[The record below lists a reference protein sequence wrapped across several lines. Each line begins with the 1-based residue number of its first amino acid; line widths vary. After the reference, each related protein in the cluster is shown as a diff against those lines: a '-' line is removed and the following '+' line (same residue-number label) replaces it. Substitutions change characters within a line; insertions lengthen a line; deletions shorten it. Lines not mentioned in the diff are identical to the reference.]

1 MTVATENKLNLQR
14 KQAMQ
19 TLLGF
24 LSGLLELE
32 TESAKSLDRL
42 TRLDSFLR
50 ADAHPLA
57 ADLSFRAILPGTLRA
72 SANPLPADLS
82 GDELDSLSDIGAYI
96 GLRMDRATLTASAA
110 AEASATQT
118 PLVARLGDGRGWLV
132 VYGFSAGRV
141 CVALVQGEVIEKRR
155 IKPAAVKELLGLPDG
170 RLEDWLLVQAK
181 APLSGAVSHD
191 HHAHLPP
198 LSRLIELMRADHADL
213 WIVLGLALGSG
224 LLALASPVA
233 VQALV
238 NTVAMSGMGQ
248 PLLVLST
255 ILFFFL
261 TFAGAVHVLQSYLV
275 EIVQRRIFV
284 RLATDLAYRLPRV
297 RSDAYEHHHGPEL
310 VNRFFD
316 VLTVQKAGSSL
327 LLDGLSTAVQALVG
341 LIMLAFYHPFLLAF
355 DVVLVLAIFFIIF
368 VLGRGGVATSIQ
380 ESLAKYALVAW
391 LEIVA
396 GNMQTFK
403 FNGGPELAA
412 QRTDALALDYLAAK
426 RNHYQVLLRQIIGS
440 VTLYAIASTALLAIG
455 GYLVIDGHLTL
466 GQLVA
471 AELIVSS
478 ALISL
483 VKFGKHLE
491 GYYDLMAGADKIG
504 HLLDLPLE
512 HEHGVTPVI
521 TGSVSLAVRGLS
533 FGFGAK
539 QPVFSNFTMQ
549 VQPGERI
556 AVFGGHGSGKSTLA
570 ALLCGLRQ
578 PGNGHIEINGID
590 LGKLR
595 LEALRNRVAM
605 VGRAEFFRDSLFEN
619 VRLGRSDLGRDEVKQ
634 ALDAVGLLDDVAGL
648 SEDGL
653 DTDLSPSGAPLSAAQ
668 GRLLLLARAI
678 AGRPALLIL
687 DGILDEM
694 DEATRE
700 RVVPAL
706 FADDAPWTL
715 LVLTGSPNVAALCG
729 RTVALQGVDGHV

>member
-1 MTVATENKLNLQR
+1 MPVSTDNKLNPQS

-24 LSGLLELE
+24 LLGLLELD
-32 TESAKSLDRL
+32 TEPALSLDRL
-42 TRLDSFLR
+42 MRLD
-50 ADAHPLA
+50 
-57 ADLSFRAILPGTLRA
+57 SFRAILPGTLRA

-82 GDELDSLSDIGAYI
+82 DDDLDSLSDIGVYI
-96 GLRMDRATLTASAA
+96 GLRMDRVTLTPSAA
-110 AEASATQT
+110 AETSAAQT
-118 PLVARLGDGRGWLV
+118 PLVARLEGGRGWLV
-132 VYGFSAGRV
+132 LYGFRAGRV
-141 CVALVQGEVIEKRR
+141 RVALVQGEVIEKRLL
-155 IKPAAVKELLGLPDG
+155 KPAAVRELLGLPEG
-170 RLEDWLLVQAK
+170 RLVDWLLVQAK
-181 APLSGAVSHD
+181 APLSSAVSHD
-191 HHAHLPP
+191 HHAHMSP
-198 LSRLIELMRADHADL
+198 LRRLIELMRADHADL
-213 WIVLGLALGSG
+213 WLVLGLALGSG

-284 RLATDLAYRLPRV
+284 RLAADLAYRLPRV

-327 LLDGLSTAVQALVG
+327 LLDGLSTAVQTLVG

-355 DVVLVLAIFFIIF
+355 DVVLVLAICFIIF
-368 VLGRGGVATSIQ
+368 ILGRGGVATAIQ
-380 ESLAKYALVAW
+380 ESLSKYALVAW

-412 QRTDALALDYLAAK
+412 KRTDALALDYLAAK
-426 RNHYQVLLRQIIGS
+426 RNHYQILLRQIIGS
-440 VTLYAIASTALLAIG
+440 VALYAIASTALLAIG

-512 HEHGVTPVI
+512 REHGVAPVMAEP
-521 TGSVSLAVRGLS
+521 VSLAVRGLS

-539 QPVFSNFTMQ
+539 QPVFSNLTMLI
-549 VQPGERI
+549 QPGER
-556 AVFGGHGSGKSTLA
+556 AALFGGHGSGKSTLA
-570 ALLCGLRQ
+570 ALVCGLRQ
-578 PGNGHIEINGID
+578 PGKGHIEINGVD
-590 LGKLR
+590 LGNLR
-595 LEALRNRVAM
+595 LEALRNRIAV

-619 VRLGRSDLGRDEVKQ
+619 VRLGRSELGQDEVEQ
-634 ALDAVGLLDDVAGL
+634 ALDAVGLLDDIASL
-648 SEDGL
+648 EDGL
-653 DTDLSPSGAPLSAAQ
+653 DTDLSPSGAPLSTAQ

-678 AGRPALLIL
+678 TGRPALLIL

-694 DEATRE
+694 DEAARE
-700 RVVPAL
+700 RIAPTL

-715 LVLTGSPNVAALCG
+715 LVLTGSQNVAALCG
-729 RTVALQGVDGHV
+729 RVVELQGVDGHA

>member
-1 MTVATENKLNLQR
+1 MPVSTDNKLNPQR

-24 LSGLLELE
+24 LLGLLELQ
-32 TESAKSLDRL
+32 TKTAKSLDRL
-42 TRLDSFLR
+42 TRLDFV
-50 ADAHPLA
+50 
-57 ADLSFRAILPGTLRA
+57 
-72 SANPLPADLS
+72 
-82 GDELDSLSDIGAYI
+82 DELDNLSDIGENI
-96 GLRMDRATLTASAA
+96 GLRMDRAALTASAA
-110 AEASATQT
+110 AETSAAQT
-118 PLVARLGDGRGWLV
+118 PLVTRLEGGRGWLV
-132 VYGFSAGRV
+132 LYGFRAGRV
-141 CVALVQGEVIEKRR
+141 RVALVQGEVIEKRLL
-155 IKPAAVKELLGLPDG
+155 KPEGVRELLGLPDG
-170 RLEDWLLVQAK
+170 HLGDWLLVQAK
-181 APLSGAVSHD
+181 APLSCAVSHD

-198 LSRLIELMRADHADL
+198 LRRLIELMRADHADL
-213 WIVLGLALGSG
+213 WLVLGLALGSG

-297 RSDAYEHHHGPEL
+297 HSDAYEHHHGPEL

-327 LLDGLSTAVQALVG
+327 LLDGLSTVVQTLVG
-341 LIMLAFYHPFLLAF
+341 LIVLAFYHPFLLAF

-368 VLGRGGVATSIQ
+368 VLGRGGVATAIQ
-380 ESLAKYALVAW
+380 ESLSKYALVAW
-391 LEIVA
+391 LEIIA
-396 GNMQTFK
+396 GNIQTFK

-412 QRTDALALDYLAAK
+412 KRIDALALAYLDAK
-426 RNHYQVLLRQIIGS
+426 RTHYQILLRQIVGS
-440 VTLYAIASTALLAIG
+440 VTLYAIAQTALLAIG
-455 GYLVIDGHLTL
+455 GYLVIEGHLTL

-471 AELIVSS
+471 AELIVSA
-478 ALISL
+478 ALVSL

-512 HEHGVTPVI
+512 REYGIAPVMA
-521 TGSVSLAVRGLS
+521 GPVSLAVKGLS

-539 QPVFSNFTMQ
+539 QPVFSNLTIL
-549 VQPGERI
+549 VQPGEKV
-556 AVFGGHGSGKSTLA
+556 AVSGGHGSGKSTLA

-578 PGNGHIEINGID
+578 PGKGHIEINGVD
-590 LGKLR
+590 LGNLR
-595 LEALRNRVAM
+595 LEALRNRIAV
-605 VGRAEFFRDSLFEN
+605 VGRIEIVEDSLFEN
-619 VRLGRSDLGRDEVKQ
+619 VRLGRAELGLDEVEQ
-634 ALDAVGLLDDVAGL
+634 ALDAVGLMGGTAGL
-648 SEDGL
+648 PEDGL
-653 DTDLSPSGAPLSAAQ
+653 DTDLSPSGAPLSATQAQ
-668 GRLLLLARAI
+668 LLMLARAI
-678 AGRPALLIL
+678 AGRPALLIVDSL
-687 DGILDEM
+687 LDEI

-700 RVVPAL
+700 RIAPAL
-706 FADDAPWTL
+706 FAVDAPWTL

-729 RTVALQGVDGHV
+729 RVVELRGVDTRA

>member
-1 MTVATENKLNLQR
+1 MTISTDEQRNLQR
-14 KQAMQ
+14 NQAWR
-19 TLLGF
+19 TVLDFLL
-24 LSGLLELE
+24 GLLEIE
-32 TESAKSLDRL
+32 PAKSLERL
-42 TRLDSFLR
+42 IQLDS
-50 ADAHPLA
+50 D
-57 ADLSFRAILPGTLRA
+57 DLD
-72 SANPLPADLS
+72 N
-82 GDELDSLSDIGAYI
+82 LSDIGADI
-96 GLRMDRATLTASAA
+96 GLRMDRVALTPSAA
-110 AEASATQT
+110 AEASAAQT
-118 PLVARLGDGRGWLV
+118 PIVARLSDGRGWLV
-132 VYGFSAGRV
+132 LYGFSASRV
-141 CVALVQGEVIEKRR
+141 HVALVQGEVIEESR
-155 IKPAAVKELLGLPDG
+155 IKPAAVRQLLGLPEG
-170 RLEDWLLVQAK
+170 RLADWLLVYAK
-181 APLSGAVSHD
+181 APLANAVSHD
-191 HHAHLPP
+191 HHAHLTP
-198 LSRLIELMRADHADL
+198 LRRLMELMRADHADL
-213 WIVLGLALGSG
+213 RVVLGLALGSG

-261 TFAGAVHVLQSYLV
+261 AFAGAVHVLQSYLV

-297 RSDAYEHHHGPEL
+297 HSDAYRHHHVPEL

-327 LLDGLSTAVQALVG
+327 LLDGLSTAVQTLVG

-355 DVVLVLAIFFIIF
+355 DVVLVLLIFFIIF
-368 VLGRGGVATSIQ
+368 VLGRGGVATAIQ
-380 ESLAKYALVAW
+380 ESLSKYALVAW

-396 GNMQTFK
+396 SNMQTFK
-403 FNGGPELAA
+403 FNGGPELSAK
-412 QRTDALALDYLAAK
+412 RVDALALDYLVAK

-512 HEHGVTPVI
+512 REQGVAPI
-521 TGSVSLAVRGLS
+521 IIGPISLAVSSLYFS
-533 FGFGAK
+533 FGAK
-539 QPVFSNFTMQ
+539 QPVFSNLSFT
-549 VQPGERI
+549 VQPGESV
-556 AVFGGHGSGKSTLA
+556 AVFGSYGSGKSTLA

-578 PGNGHIEINGID
+578 PGKGYIDINGVD
-590 LGKLR
+590 LGNLR
-595 LEALRNRVAM
+595 LEALRKRIAV
-605 VGRAEFFRDSLFEN
+605 VGRTEFFQDSLFEN
-619 VRLGRSDLGRDEVKQ
+619 VRLGRPELRRDEVEQ
-634 ALDAVGLLDDVAGL
+634 VLSAVGLLDDIASL
-648 SEDGL
+648 AEDGL
-653 DTDLSPSGAPLSAAQ
+653 DTDISPSGAPLSAAQ

-687 DGILDEM
+687 DGLLDEM
-694 DEATRE
+694 DDAARHRLTK
-700 RVVPAL
+700 VL
-706 FADDAPWTL
+706 FASDAPWTL
-715 LVLTGSPNVAALCG
+715 LVLTGSKDVAALCG
-729 RTVALQGVDGHV
+729 RTVELPGVDSHA

>member
-1 MTVATENKLNLQR
+1 MTISTDEQRNLQR
-14 KQAMQ
+14 NQAWR
-19 TLLGF
+19 TVLDFLL
-24 LSGLLELE
+24 GLLEIE
-32 TESAKSLDRL
+32 PAKSLERL
-42 TRLDSFLR
+42 IQLDS
-50 ADAHPLA
+50 D
-57 ADLSFRAILPGTLRA
+57 DLD
-72 SANPLPADLS
+72 N
-82 GDELDSLSDIGAYI
+82 LSDIGADI
-96 GLRMDRATLTASAA
+96 GLRMDRVALTPSAA
-110 AEASATQT
+110 AEASAAQT
-118 PLVARLGDGRGWLV
+118 PIVARLSDGRGWLV
-132 VYGFSAGRV
+132 LYGFSASRV
-141 CVALVQGEVIEKRR
+141 HVALVQGEVIEESR
-155 IKPAAVKELLGLPDG
+155 IKPAAVRQLLGLPDG
-170 RLEDWLLVQAK
+170 RLADWLLVYAK
-181 APLSGAVSHD
+181 APLANAVSHD
-191 HHAHLPP
+191 HHAHLTP
-198 LSRLIELMRADHADL
+198 LRRLMELMRADHADL
-213 WIVLGLALGSG
+213 RVVLGLALGSG

-297 RSDAYEHHHGPEL
+297 HSDAYRHHHVPEL

-327 LLDGLSTAVQALVG
+327 LLDGLSTAVQTLVG

-355 DVVLVLAIFFIIF
+355 DVVLVLLIFFIIF
-368 VLGRGGVATSIQ
+368 VLGRGGVATAIQ
-380 ESLAKYALVAW
+380 ESLSKYALVAW

-396 GNMQTFK
+396 SNMQTFK
-403 FNGGPELAA
+403 FNGGPELSAK
-412 QRTDALALDYLAAK
+412 RVDALALDYLVAK
-426 RNHYQVLLRQIIGS
+426 RNHYQVLLSQIIGS

-504 HLLDLPLE
+504 HLLDLSLE
-512 HEHGVTPVI
+512 REQGVAPI
-521 TGSVSLAVRGLS
+521 IIGPISLAVSNLYFS
-533 FGFGAK
+533 FGAK
-539 QPVFSNFTMQ
+539 QPVFSNLSFT
-549 VQPGERI
+549 VQPGESV
-556 AVFGGHGSGKSTLA
+556 AVFGGYGSGKSTLA

-578 PGNGHIEINGID
+578 PGKGYIDINGVD
-590 LGKLR
+590 LGNLR
-595 LEALRNRVAM
+595 LEALRKRIAV
-605 VGRAEFFRDSLFEN
+605 VGRTEFFQDSLFEN
-619 VRLGRSDLGRDEVKQ
+619 VRLGRPELRRDEVEQ
-634 ALDAVGLLDDVAGL
+634 VLSAVGLLDDIASL
-648 SEDGL
+648 AEDGL
-653 DTDLSPSGAPLSAAQ
+653 DTDISPSGAPLSAAQ

-687 DGILDEM
+687 DGLLDEM
-694 DEATRE
+694 DDAARHRLTK
-700 RVVPAL
+700 VL
-706 FADDAPWTL
+706 FASDAPWTL
-715 LVLTGSPNVAALCG
+715 LVLTGSKDVAALCG
-729 RTVALQGVDGHV
+729 RTVELPRVDSHA

>member
-1 MTVATENKLNLQR
+1 MAISNDDKRNLQR
-14 KQAMQ
+14 KQAWQ
-19 TLLGF
+19 TLLDF
-24 LSGLLELE
+24 LLGLLELE
-32 TESAKSLDRL
+32 IEPAKSLERL
-42 TRLDSFLR
+42 IQPDS
-50 ADAHPLA
+50 
-57 ADLSFRAILPGTLRA
+57 
-72 SANPLPADLS
+72 
-82 GDELDSLSDIGAYI
+82 DELDNLSDIGADI
-96 GLRMDRATLTASAA
+96 GLRMDRVALTPSAA
-110 AEASATQT
+110 AEASAAHA
-118 PLVARLGDGRGWLV
+118 PMVARLSDGRGWLV
-132 VYGFSAGRV
+132 LYGFSASRV
-141 CVALVQGEVIEKRR
+141 HVALVQDQVIEESR
-155 IKPAAVKELLGLPDG
+155 IKPAAVRQLLGLPEG
-170 RLEDWLLVQAK
+170 RLADWLLVYAK
-181 APLSGAVSHD
+181 APLANAVSHD
-191 HHAHLPP
+191 HHAHLTP
-198 LSRLIELMRADHADL
+198 LRRLMELMRADHADL
-213 WIVLGLALGSG
+213 WVVLGLALGSG

-261 TFAGAVHVLQSYLV
+261 TFGGAVHVLQSYLV

-284 RLATDLAYRLPRV
+284 RLATDLAYRLPRAH
-297 RSDAYEHHHGPEL
+297 SDAYRHHHGPEL

-327 LLDGLSTAVQALVG
+327 LLDGLSTAVQTLVG

-355 DVVLVLAIFFIIF
+355 DVVLVLLIFFIIF
-368 VLGRGGVATSIQ
+368 VLGRGGVATAIQ
-380 ESLAKYALVAW
+380 ESLSKYALVAW

-396 GNMQTFK
+396 SNMQTFK
-403 FNGGPELAA
+403 FNGGPELSAK
-412 QRTDALALDYLAAK
+412 RTDALALDYLAAK

-512 HEHGVTPVI
+512 REQGVAPI
-521 TGSVSLAVRGLS
+521 IIGPVSLAVRNLYFS
-533 FGFGAK
+533 FGAK
-539 QPVFSNFTMQ
+539 QPVFSNLSFL
-549 VQPGERI
+549 VQPGESV
-556 AVFGGHGSGKSTLA
+556 AVFGGYGSGKSTLA

-578 PGNGHIEINGID
+578 PGKGYIDINGVD
-590 LGKLR
+590 LGNLR
-595 LEALRNRVAM
+595 LEALRKRIAV
-605 VGRAEFFRDSLFEN
+605 VGRTEFFQDSLFEN
-619 VRLGRSDLGRDEVKQ
+619 VRLGRPELRRDEVEEV
-634 ALDAVGLLDDVAGL
+634 LSAVGLLDDIAGL
-648 SEDGL
+648 AEDGL
-653 DTDLSPSGAPLSAAQ
+653 DTDISPSGAPLSAAQ

-694 DEATRE
+694 DDAARHRLTQ
-700 RVVPAL
+700 VL
-706 FADDAPWTL
+706 FASDAPWTL
-715 LVLTGSPNVAALCG
+715 LVLTGSTDVAALCR
-729 RTVALQGVDGHV
+729 RTVELPGVDNHA

>member
-1 MTVATENKLNLQR
+1 MPVSTDNKLNPQR

-24 LSGLLELE
+24 LLGLLELQTE
-32 TESAKSLDRL
+32 TAKSLDRL
-42 TRLDSFLR
+42 TRLD
-50 ADAHPLA
+50 
-57 ADLSFRAILPGTLRA
+57 SFRAILPGTLRA
-72 SANPLPADLS
+72 SANPLPGDLS
-82 GDELDSLSDIGAYI
+82 DDELDSLSDVGENI
-96 GLRMDRATLTASAA
+96 GLRMNRVALTPSAA

-118 PLVARLGDGRGWLV
+118 PLVARLSDGRGWLV
-132 VYGFSAGRV
+132 VYGFRAGRV
-141 CVALVQGEVIEKRR
+141 RVALVQGEVIEERR
-155 IKPAAVKELLGLPDG
+155 IKPAAVRELLGLPDG
-170 RLEDWLLVQAK
+170 RLGDWLLVHAK

-198 LSRLIELMRADHADL
+198 LRRLIELMRADHSDL
-213 WIVLGLALGSG
+213 WVVLGLALGSG

-284 RLATDLAYRLPRV
+284 RLAADLAFRLPRV

-327 LLDGLSTAVQALVG
+327 LLDGLSTVVQTLVG
-341 LIMLAFYHPFLLAF
+341 LIVLAFYHPFLLAF

-368 VLGRGGVATSIQ
+368 ILGRGGVATAIE
-380 ESLAKYALVAW
+380 ESLSKYALVAW
-391 LEIVA
+391 LEIIA
-396 GNMQTFK
+396 DNMQTFK

-412 QRTDALALDYLAAK
+412 QRTDALALAYLDAK
-426 RNHYQVLLRQIIGS
+426 RTHYQILLRQIVGS
-440 VTLYAIASTALLAIG
+440 VTLYAIAQTALLAIG

-471 AELIVSS
+471 AELIVSA

-512 HEHGVTPVI
+512 REHGVAPVM

-549 VQPGERI
+549 VQPGERV
-556 AVFGGHGSGKSTLA
+556 AVFGGYGSGKSTLA

-578 PGNGHIEINGID
+578 PGKGHIEINGID
-590 LGKLR
+590 LGNLR
-595 LEALRNRVAM
+595 LEALRNRIAV
-605 VGRAEFFRDSLFEN
+605 VGRAEFISDSLFEN
-619 VRLGRSDLGRDEVKQ
+619 VRLGRSELGQDKVEQ
-634 ALDAVGLLDDVAGL
+634 ALDAVGLLDDIASL
-648 SEDGL
+648 EDGL
-653 DTDLSPSGAPLSAAQ
+653 DTDLSPSGAPLSTAQ

-678 AGRPALLIL
+678 IGRPALLIL

-694 DEATRE
+694 DEEMRRRIAT
-700 RVVPAL
+700 AL

-729 RTVALQGVDGHV
+729 RVVELQGVDGDA